1 MLPHISTCNLDSL
14 PSSFPL
20 PLLPFS
26 HKVLIQPVTA
36 PHQSNTATM
45 VCDSAL
51 TGQWQ
56 TCHPDSLSQ
65 TASPEYGRRQTGLN
79 RHNSFPSSA
88 KLVGAWLCD
97 PTFSASSLSFFEAP
111 ACQCGSHHPHLMI
124 QMSSTLCLSNVVF
137 SPVTRYFSSMVH
149 GPSKSTIISWSSEYA
164 TCKYVTFLPW
174 ADIRK
179 KLKTERIHAS
189 KLSAAAGAD
198 FQVD

>member
-1 MLPHISTCNLDSL
+1 MLSRISTCNLVSL

-20 PLLPFS
+20 PPLPFS

-36 PHQSNTATM
+36 PHQSITATM

-51 TGQWQ
+51 MGQWQ

-97 PTFSASSLSFFEAP
+97 PTFSASSLSFSEAP
-111 ACQCGSHHPHLMI
+111 ACQCGSHHPNLMI
-124 QMSSTLCLSNVVF
+124 QMSSTLRLSNVVV
-137 SPVTRYFSSMVH
+137 SPVTRYFSTMVH
-149 GPSKSTIISWSSEYA
+149 GPSKSTMLSW
-164 TCKYVTFLPW
+164 
-174 ADIRK
+174 
-179 KLKTERIHAS
+179 
-189 KLSAAAGAD
+189 AAPGAD
-198 FQVD
+198 FQVGTFSHK